1 MTGFAPWK
9 DEENPLFV
17 FSPVEKPIVR
27 RSRSASRI
35 FLFWLLELSQS
46 HSIPHSA
53 RARVRLNT
61 SASAYACRMS
71 YVACRMC
78 SRSFPSARTKRA
90 DTDSPKFHTIGTYTS
105 RVLEYDR
112 RYM

>member
-1 MTGFAPWK
+1 M
-9 DEENPLFV
+9 
-17 FSPVEKPIVR
+17 R

-71 YVACRMC
+71 YVASSVACAVGP
-78 SRSFPSARTKRA
+78 SRPLELRERTQIHR
-90 DTDSPKFHTIGTYTS
+90 SSI
-105 RVLEYDR
+105 R
-112 RYM
+112 